1 MTDETPPAPR
11 PGKRLTRALALPL
24 VSGRSSALVLL
35 GALAL
40 SALAIPLAG
49 KLPVWV
55 EFEIVLAVWWV
66 TWVATLAHLLYH
78 GRRVSDDYAWRSSR
92 NWFSGQG
99 TAEGHAAGEVGHGCA
114 DLGMGAEG
122 CQEGFLII
130 VAFFLLLG
138 AAWLLLEIAIPAVG
152 FLAYVLVRGM
162 LARIANDKHDCKGH
176 ADRALL
182 WAAAWST
189 VYVVPLA
196 AAVWGVHEWM
206 KRR

>member
-1 MTDETPPAPR
+1 MTDAPPPTPR
-11 PGKRLTRALALPL
+11 PRKRITRALALPL
-24 VSGRSSALVLL
+24 VSGKSGALVLV
-35 GALAL
+35 GAFAV
-40 SALAIPLAG
+40 SALAIPLAAR
-49 KLPVWV
+49 LPVWV

-66 TWVATLAHLLYH
+66 AWAATLAHLLYH
-78 GRRVSDDYAWRSSR
+78 GRRVSDDYAWRGPGS
-92 NWFSGQG
+92 WFGGQG
-99 TAEGHAAGEVGHGCA
+99 TVAGEVAGEAGTGAADAAVAAGCE
-114 DLGMGAEG
+114 EG
-122 CQEGFLII
+122 CLI
-130 VAFFLLLG
+130 VGAFFLLLG
-138 AAWLLLEIAIPAVG
+138 AAWVLLEIAIPAVA

-206 KRR
+206 RRK